1 MEIVRTAVVV
11 VVVVV
16 VFGDEGTKNGQN
28 ISHWIGRLERL
39 KGFFWFVVWWVFG
52 YRESVEK
59 ILERKLWCFL
69 FEKESL
75 GKESKYKWQSLG
87 GLI

>member
-1 MEIVRTAVVV
+1 MEIVRTAV

-16 VFGDEGTKNGQN
+16 VFGDEGTKNG
-28 ISHWIGRLERL
+28 WIGRLERL

-69 FEKESL
+69 IEKESM
-75 GKESKYKWQSLG
+75 GKELKYKWQILG